1 MGAVNPT
8 ISGETETQ
16 VRLPASPGSPT
27 PCDLEPIVAF
37 AGPQFSC
44 ELKSFNSDSLRPS
57 LSAPSAALAELS
69 LSEFMYSLTC

>member
-44 ELKSFNSDSLRPS
+44 ELKSLIQILCDLPCQ
-57 LSAPSAALAELS
+57 LLQPL
-69 LSEFMYSLTC
+69 